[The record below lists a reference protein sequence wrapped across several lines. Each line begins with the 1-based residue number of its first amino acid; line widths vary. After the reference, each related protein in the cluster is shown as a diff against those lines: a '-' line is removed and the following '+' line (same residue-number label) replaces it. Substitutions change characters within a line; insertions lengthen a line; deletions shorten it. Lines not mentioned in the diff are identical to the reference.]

1 MLLFLQSYTPIIL
14 CSYILIILYS
24 RNPPLYFI
32 PSSKRFFSTF
42 AERKITIMFIIPPYI
57 RLALIAVGIIGGIAL
72 WVAFGFWYGFFL
84 ILAGLI
90 LLLGLVFLG
99 TVGPAAQAL
108 QTGDFDKAEQVLKL
122 TPNPKWLYA
131 TNKAY
136 YYMLKGSIA
145 LGRKDMVAGEQYL
158 KMAEA
163 VDVPTDNERAMLQ
176 IQLAQI
182 ALNKGRV
189 QEARL
194 HFKKAQACKITEGA
208 IKDQFRQ
215 LEQVMNQTGQIKAAQ
230 RMGMQ
235 SGQAMTPGKSK
246 RRRPK
251 MR

>member
-1 MLLFLQSYTPIIL
+1 
-14 CSYILIILYS
+14 
-24 RNPPLYFI
+24 
-32 PSSKRFFSTF
+32 
-42 AERKITIMFIIPPYI
+42 MFIIPPYI

-72 WVAFGFWYGFFL
+72 WAAFGFWYGFFL
-84 ILAGLI
+84 LLTGVI
-90 LLLGLVFLG
+90 LLLGLIFLG

-108 QTGDFDKAEQVLKL
+108 QTADFDKAEQLLKL
-122 TPNPKWLYA
+122 TPNPKWLYS

-145 LGRKDMVAGEQYL
+145 IGRKDLVAGEQYL

-163 VDVPTDNERAMLQ
+163 VDVPTDNEKAMLQ
-176 IQLAQI
+176 IQLAQM
-182 ALNKGRV
+182 ALNKGRI
-189 QEARL
+189 QEARI
-194 HFKKAQACKITEGA
+194 HYKKAKECKITEST

-235 SGQAMTPGKSK
+235 SGQAMTAGKSK